1 MARRLVQAPKSSEDG
16 GYSPPPAPL
25 HLPVPR
31 SSEEK
36 RSRWSSS
43 TSTLTPS
50 PLATLRCA
58 GQPTSSGR
66 QHRVAQRRSDGV
78 GPGVGIGQL
87 DDGGSASSL
96 LRPIYLQR
104 APRRPNPMAVRPSS
118 SLVAGSSDA
127 GSTVS
132 KAVAAGSTA
141 SNATVA
147 PPGGSGSWAGY
158 GPSMG
163 SERAYRWA
171 FGFFLFFKSIYR
183 DGHCNAPTC
192 IDLLTEAVI
201 LKRPPW
207 LIY

>member
-1 MARRLVQAPKSSEDG
+1 VEQQHLNSHSLSSSDTTVRGAAHLLRATAQGSSAQIRWCGTGRRHRAARRRRICLQLAP
-16 GYSPPPAPL
+16 
-25 HLPVPR
+25 R
-31 SSEEK
+31 
-36 RSRWSSS
+36 
-43 TSTLTPS
+43 
-50 PLATLRCA
+50 
-58 GQPTSSGR
+58 
-66 QHRVAQRRSDGV
+66 
-78 GPGVGIGQL
+78 
-87 DDGGSASSL
+87 
-96 LRPIYLQR
+96 RPIYLQR